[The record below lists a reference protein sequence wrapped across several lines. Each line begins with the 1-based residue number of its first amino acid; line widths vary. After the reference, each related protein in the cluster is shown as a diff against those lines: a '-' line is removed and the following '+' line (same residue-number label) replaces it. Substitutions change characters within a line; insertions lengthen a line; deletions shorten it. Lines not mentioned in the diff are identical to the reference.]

1 MIIRK
6 TNSFFLIISTCIY
19 FLFSSCDSKRY
30 FEEYTEIP
38 SQSWNRNN
46 ILKYNVNISDTKMPL
61 NIFLNI
67 RNSGKYNYSNIYV
80 FLKTQSPDSIVRI
93 DTIQCVIADDNGRWL
108 GKGIGDL
115 WDNQILLRRNVVFPD
130 TGNYIF
136 EIEQA
141 MRDEVLEHIS
151 DVGIRIE
158 KAIEN

>member
-6 TNSFFLIISTCIY
+6 TNTFYLIIAFCI
-19 FLFSSCDSKRY
+19 FLLSSCDNKRY

-38 SQSWNRNN
+38 GQEWNRNN
-46 ILKYNVNISDTKMPL
+46 ILKYNVKITDTKMPL

-80 FLKTQSPDSIVRI
+80 FLKTKSPGNIVRI
-93 DTIQCVIADDNGRWL
+93 DTVQCVIADDNGRWL

-115 WDNQILLRRNVVFPD
+115 WDNQILLRKNVVFPD
-130 TGNYIF
+130 TGNYVF

-141 MRDEVLEHIS
+141 MRDEVLDHIS

-158 KAIEN
+158 KAIAN

>member
-6 TNSFFLIISTCIY
+6 AKTFYLLAVCIFL
-19 FLFSSCDSKRY
+19 LSSCDNKRY

-38 SQSWNRNN
+38 GQSWNRAN
-46 ILKYNVNISDTKMPL
+46 ILKYNVNISDTKMPF
-61 NIFLNI
+61 NIFLDI

-80 FLKTQSPDSIVRI
+80 FLKTQSPDNIVRI

-115 WDNQILLRRNVVFPD
+115 WDNQISLRRNVVFPD

-141 MRDEVLEHIS
+141 MREEVLEHIS

-158 KAIEN
+158 KAIAN